1 MQEINRLLF
10 PRFLFRI
17 FPALNFICYHLAVL
31 NLIFSEA
38 VAALSLFLY
47 SVLLLLATP
56 LLLLYLLLRSRK
68 DPAYR
73 QRFAERFAFKL
84 PAAWA
89 KEGIVLHTVSVG
101 EFNAAKPL
109 IKQLLL
115 FYPQLPLT
123 ITCTTP
129 TASAAILKLQAEQ
142 MEFGRKLEH
151 CYLPFDYPVLVRRW
165 LQWMQ
170 PQLLLILET
179 ELWPNLVASCKALSI
194 PTLVV
199 NARLSARSAKGYRR
213 FSALTQPMLKNI
225 SQILT
230 QDIASSRRFL
240 ALGAKHVQVAGNLKF
255 ELDVPKSSTQLALS
269 LKPLVQGRIVWVAG
283 STHAG
288 EDEVLIQAYQQLKT
302 LFPQL
307 LLVLVPRHPERFDV
321 VAQLLQQQ
329 QLNFIRRSLN
339 GLPDATT
346 EVWLGDSMGELLSW
360 YQLADFVFIG
370 GSLINRGGHNPLEAM
385 AFGKTVLSGPHVFNF
400 QLVFQLLQQQQA
412 YFQVADVDDLIDTV
426 SQLIQQPELAEQTG
440 LKGLK
445 LYQQQQGAVARIMA
459 QVNHLLP
466 MAEIKKL
473 NTGNALA
480 WFDPHFYPNFEIT
493 YFQSEFWQKQALITG
508 QSKGRNTVW
517 FLRNQDGKEAVLRH
531 YYRGGLVGKL
541 NKDKFWPEPAVQSR
555 AMAEFS
561 LLWQMRLWG
570 LPVPRPCAALYQK
583 HSFGFGFYMYSADI
597 LIERISGTTDLA
609 HLLQQRPLSDLEW
622 QQLGALIASF
632 HQHQVY
638 HSDLNCHNILLD
650 QQGQFWLIDFD
661 KCAIRTAADYPDQS
675 WKTQNL
681 KRLLRSLNKE
691 KQQLPVFHW
700 QSDQFAAL
708 ELGYQQAG
716 LNHTNQIIQSTN

>member
-1 MQEINRLLF
+1 MQASFFLLRLLYS
-10 PRFLFRI
+10 
-17 FPALNFICYHLAVL
+17 ALILAL
-31 NLIFSEA
+31 
-38 VAALSLFLY
+38 
-47 SVLLLLATP
+47 TP

-73 QRFAERFAFKL
+73 QRFAERFALKL
-84 PAAWA
+84 PAASA
-89 KEGIVLHTVSVG
+89 KDGIVLHTVSVG

-115 FYPQLPLT
+115 QYPHLPLT

-129 TASAAILKLQAEQ
+129 TASAAIQKLQLEQ
-142 MEFGRKLEH
+142 QEFGKALGH
-151 CYLPFDYPVLVRRW
+151 CYLPFDYPVLMRLW
-165 LQWMQ
+165 LKWMQ

-179 ELWPNLVASCKALSI
+179 ELWPNLVANCKALSI

-213 FSALTQPMLKNI
+213 FSALTQPMLQNI

-230 QDIASSRRFL
+230 QDKASARRFR
-240 ALGAKHVQVAGNLKF
+240 ALGAKDVQVAGNLKF
-255 ELDVPKSSTQLALS
+255 ELDVPKNSTQLAHS
-269 LKPLVQGRIVWVAG
+269 LKPLLQGRILWVAG

-288 EDEVLIQAYQQLKT
+288 EDELLIQAYQQLKVQ
-302 LFPQL
+302 FPQL
-307 LLVLVPRHPERFDV
+307 LLVLVPRHPERFDL

-329 QLNFIRRSLN
+329 QLNFVRRSLN
-339 GLPDATT
+339 GLPDAST

-370 GSLINRGGHNPLEAM
+370 GSLIERGGHNPLEAM
-385 AFGKTVLSGPHVFNF
+385 AFGKAVLSGPYVFNF

-412 YFQVADVDDLIDTV
+412 YFQVATVADLVSTV
-426 SQLIQQPELAEQTG
+426 TQLIQQPELAIQTG
-440 LKGLK
+440 EKGLK
-445 LYQQQQGAVARIMA
+445 LYQQQQGAVARIMV
-459 QVNHLLP
+459 QVQHLLP

-473 NTGNALA
+473 NTDNALA
-480 WFDPHFYPNFEIT
+480 WFDPYFSPNFELA
-493 YFQSEFWQKQALITG
+493 YFHPGFWQQQGLITG

-517 FLRNQDGKEAVLRH
+517 FIRQQNGKETVLRH

-541 NKDKFWPEPAVQSR
+541 NKDKFWPEPAAQSR

-583 HSFGFGFYMYSADI
+583 HGFSYSADI
-597 LIERISGTTDLA
+597 LIERIPGTTDLA
-609 HLLQQRPLSDLEW
+609 HLLQQRPLTNAEW

-650 QQGQFWLIDFD
+650 SQGQFWLIDFD
-661 KCAIRTAADYPDQS
+661 KCAIRTAADFPDQS

-681 KRLLRSLNKE
+681 QRLLRSLNKE
-691 KQQLPVFHW
+691 KTAVASL
-700 QSDQFAAL
+700 SLAARPIRR
-708 ELGYQQAG
+708 A
-716 LNHTNQIIQSTN
+716 

>member
-1 MQEINRLLF
+1 M
-10 PRFLFRI
+10 
-17 FPALNFICYHLAVL
+17 
-31 NLIFSEA
+31 
-38 VAALSLFLY
+38 SLFLY

-56 LLLLYLLLRSRK
+56 VLLLYLLLRSRK

-73 QRFAERFAFKL
+73 QRFAERFALKL
-84 PAAWA
+84 PAASA
-89 KEGIVLHTVSVG
+89 RYGIVLHTVSVG

-115 FYPQLPLT
+115 QYPHLPLT

-129 TASAAILKLQAEQ
+129 TASAAIQKLQAEQ
-142 MEFGRKLEH
+142 RELGRTLEH
-151 CYLPFDYPVLVRRW
+151 CYLPFDYPVLMRLW
-165 LQWMQ
+165 LKWMQ

-179 ELWPNLVASCKALSI
+179 ELWPNLLANCKALSI

-199 NARLSARSAKGYRR
+199 NARLSARSAKGYWR
-213 FSALTQPMLKNI
+213 FSALTQPMLQNI

-230 QDIASSRRFL
+230 QDKASARRFL
-240 ALGAKHVQVAGNLKF
+240 ALGAKDVQVAGNLKF
-255 ELDVPKSSTQLALS
+255 ELDVPKSSTQLAHS
-269 LKPLVQGRIVWVAG
+269 LKPLLQGRIVWVAG

-288 EDEVLIQAYQQLKT
+288 EDELLIQAYQQLKVQ
-302 LFPQL
+302 FPQL
-307 LLVLVPRHPERFDV
+307 LLVLVPRHPERFDL

-329 QLNFIRRSLN
+329 QLKFVRRSLN
-339 GLPDATT
+339 GLPDADT

-370 GSLINRGGHNPLEAM
+370 GSLIERGGHNPLEAM
-385 AFGKTVLSGPHVFNF
+385 AFGKAVLSGPYVFNF

-412 YFQVADVDDLIDTV
+412 YFQVSTVADLVSTV
-426 SQLIQQPELAEQTG
+426 TQLIQQPELAIQTG
-440 LKGLK
+440 EKGLK
-445 LYQQQQGAVARIMA
+445 LYQQQQGAVARMMV
-459 QVNHLLP
+459 QVQHFLP
-466 MAEIKKL
+466 MAEVEKL
-473 NTGNALA
+473 NNDNALA
-480 WFDPHFYPNFEIT
+480 WFDPHFYPNFELA
-493 YFQSEFWQKQALITG
+493 YFQPEFWQQQGLVIG

-517 FLRNQDGKEAVLRH
+517 FIRQQNGKEAVLRH

-541 NKDKFWPEPAVQSR
+541 NKDKFWPEPAAQSR

-583 HSFGFGFYMYSADI
+583 QGFSYSADI
-597 LIERISGTTDLA
+597 LIERIPGTTDLA
-609 HLLQQRPLSDLEW
+609 HLLQQRLLTSVEW

-661 KCAIRTAADYPDQS
+661 KCAIRTAADFPDQS
-675 WKTQNL
+675 WKSQNL
-681 KRLLRSLNKE
+681 QRLLRSLTKE

-700 QSDQFAAL
+700 QQDQFAAL
-708 ELGYQQAG
+708 ELGYQQAASQ
-716 LNHTNQIIQSTN
+716 TKQSTN

>member
-1 MQEINRLLF
+1 MKWWEK
-10 PRFLFRI
+10 
-17 FPALNFICYHLAVL
+17 
-31 NLIFSEA
+31 
-38 VAALSLFLY
+38 AALLSYQL
-47 SVLLLLATP
+47 VLLIATP
-56 LLLLYLLLRSRK
+56 ILLLYLLLRSRK

-73 QRFAERFAFKL
+73 QRFAERFALKL
-84 PAAWA
+84 PAAEA
-89 KEGIVLHTVSVG
+89 KDGIVLHTVSVG

-115 FYPQLPLT
+115 QYPHLPLT

-129 TASAAILKLQAEQ
+129 TASVAIQKLQVEQ
-142 MEFGRKLEH
+142 QEFGRTLAY
-151 CYLPFDYPVLVRRW
+151 CYLPFDYPVLMRLW
-165 LQWMQ
+165 LKWMQ

-179 ELWPNLVASCKALSI
+179 ELWPNLVANCKALSI

-213 FSALTQPMLKNI
+213 FGAFTQPMLRNI

-230 QDIASSRRFL
+230 QDKNSARRFL
-240 ALGAKHVQVAGNLKF
+240 ALGAKHVQLAGNLKF
-255 ELDVPKSSTQLALS
+255 ELDVPKTSTQLAQS
-269 LKPLVQGRIVWVAG
+269 LKPLLQGRIVWVAG

-288 EDEVLIQAYQQLKT
+288 EDELLIQAYQQLKVQ
-302 LFPQL
+302 FPQL
-307 LLVLVPRHPERFDV
+307 LLVLVPRHPERFDL

-329 QLNFIRRSLN
+329 QLKFVRRSLN
-339 GLPDATT
+339 GLPDADT

-370 GSLINRGGHNPLEAM
+370 GSLIERGGHNPLEAM
-385 AFGKTVLSGPHVFNF
+385 AFGKAVLSGPHVFNF
-400 QLVFQLLQQQQA
+400 RLVFQLLQQHQA
-412 YFQVADVDDLIDTV
+412 YFQVATMADLVNTV
-426 SQLIQQPELAEQTG
+426 TQLIQQPELAIQTG
-440 LKGLK
+440 EKGLK
-445 LYQQQQGAVARIMA
+445 LYQQQQGAVARIMV
-459 QVNHLLP
+459 QVQHLLP

-473 NTGNALA
+473 NSDNALA
-480 WFDPHFYPNFEIT
+480 WFDPHFSPNFELA
-493 YFQSEFWQKQALITG
+493 YFQSEFWQQQGLVTG

-517 FLRNQDGKEAVLRH
+517 FIRQQNGKEAVLRH

-541 NKDKFWPEPAVQSR
+541 NKDKFWPEPAAQSR

-583 HSFGFGFYMYSADI
+583 HAFGYSADI
-597 LIERISGTTDLA
+597 LIERIPGTTDLA
-609 HLLQQRPLSDLEW
+609 HLLQQRPLTNAEW
-622 QQLGALIASF
+622 QQLGAVIASF

-650 QQGQFWLIDFD
+650 SQGQFWLIDFD
-661 KCAIRTAADYPDQS
+661 KCAIRTAADFPDQS

-681 KRLLRSLNKE
+681 QRLLRSLNKE

-700 QSDQFAAL
+700 QPDQFAAL
-708 ELGYQQAG
+708 ELGYQHAASQ
-716 LNHTNQIIQSTN
+716 NIQSTN

>member
-1 MQEINRLLF
+1 MSLLF
-10 PRFLFRI
+10 
-17 FPALNFICYHLAVL
+17 
-31 NLIFSEA
+31 
-38 VAALSLFLY
+38 Y

-56 LLLLYLLLRSRK
+56 LVLLYLLLRSRK

-73 QRFAERFAFKL
+73 QRFAERFALTL
-84 PAAWA
+84 PAASA
-89 KEGIVLHTVSVG
+89 KDGIVLHTVSVG

-109 IKQLLL
+109 IKQLLVQ
-115 FYPQLPLT
+115 YPQLPLT

-129 TASAAILKLQAEQ
+129 TASAAIAKLVAEQ
-142 MEFGRKLEH
+142 RELGRKLEH
-151 CYLPFDYPVLVRRW
+151 CYLPFDYPVLMRRW
-165 LQWMQ
+165 LSFMQ

-179 ELWPNLVASCKALSI
+179 ELWPNLIANCKALSI

-213 FSALTQPMLKNI
+213 FSFFTRPMLQNI

-230 QDIASSRRFL
+230 QDKASARRFL

-255 ELDVPKSSTQLALS
+255 ELDVSKSSIQLAHS
-269 LKPLVQGRIVWVAG
+269 LKPLLQGRAVWVAG
-283 STHAG
+283 STHVG
-288 EDEVLIQAYQQLKT
+288 EDELLIQAYQQLKVV
-302 LFPQL
+302 FPQL
-307 LLVLVPRHPERFDV
+307 LLVLVPRHPERFDA
-321 VAQLLQQQ
+321 VAELLQQQ
-329 QLNFIRRSLN
+329 QLNFVRRSVN
-339 GLPDATT
+339 GLPDVSTQ
-346 EVWLGDSMGELLSW
+346 VWLGDSMGELLSW

-370 GSLINRGGHNPLEAM
+370 GSLIERGGHNPLEAM
-385 AFGKTVLSGPHVFNF
+385 AFGKAVLSGPYVFNF

-412 YFQVADVDDLIDTV
+412 YVQVSTVTDLVSTV
-426 SQLIQQPELAEQTG
+426 AQLIQQPELAIQTG
-440 LKGLK
+440 AKGLQ

-459 QVNHLLP
+459 KVQELVP
-466 MAEIKKL
+466 MAEVEKL
-473 NTGNALA
+473 NQGNNLA
-480 WFDPHFYPNFEIT
+480 WFDPHFYPNFELA
-493 YFQSEFWQKQALITG
+493 YFQSEFWLQQGLVAG

-517 FLRNQDGKEAVLRH
+517 FIRQQNAKEAVLRH

-541 NKDKFWPEPAVQSR
+541 NKDKFWPEPAAQSR

-583 HSFGFGFYMYSADI
+583 HGFSYSADI
-597 LIERISGTTDLA
+597 LIERIPGTIDLA
-609 HLLQQRPLSDLEW
+609 HLLQQRALTNLEW
-622 QQLGALIASF
+622 TELGALIARF

-650 QQGQFWLIDFD
+650 SQGQFWLIDFD
-661 KCAIRTAADYPDQS
+661 KCAIRHVADYPDQS
-675 WKTQNL
+675 WKAQNL
-681 KRLLRSLNKE
+681 QRLLRSLNKE

-716 LNHTNQIIQSTN
+716 LNQTNQIIQSTN

>member
-1 MQEINRLLF
+1 MQVRFFLLRLLYS
-10 PRFLFRI
+10 
-17 FPALNFICYHLAVL
+17 ALILAL
-31 NLIFSEA
+31 
-38 VAALSLFLY
+38 
-47 SVLLLLATP
+47 TP

-73 QRFAERFAFKL
+73 QRFAERFALKL
-84 PAAWA
+84 PEARA
-89 KEGIVLHTVSVG
+89 KDGIVLHTVSVG

-115 FYPQLPLT
+115 QYPSLPLT

-129 TASAAILKLQAEQ
+129 TASAAIQKLQAEQ
-142 MEFGRKLEH
+142 RELGRTVEH
-151 CYLPFDYPVLVRRW
+151 CYLPFDYPVLMRLW
-165 LQWMQ
+165 LKYMQ

-179 ELWPNLVASCKALSI
+179 ELWPNLLANCKALSI

-213 FSALTQPMLKNI
+213 FSLFTQPMLQNI

-230 QDIASSRRFL
+230 QDKNSARRFL

-255 ELDVPKSSTQLALS
+255 ELDVPKSSTQLAQS
-269 LKPLVQGRIVWVAG
+269 LKPLLQGRTVWVVG

-288 EDEVLIQAYQQLKT
+288 EDELLIQAYQQLKMQY
-302 LFPQL
+302 PEL
-307 LLVLVPRHPERFDV
+307 LLVLVPRHPERFDA
-321 VAQLLQQQ
+321 VAELLQQQ
-329 QLNFIRRSLN
+329 QLNFVRRSVN
-339 GLPDATT
+339 GLPDAETQ
-346 EVWLGDSMGELLSW
+346 VWLGDSMGELLSW

-370 GSLINRGGHNPLEAM
+370 GSLIERGGHNPLEAM
-385 AFGKTVLSGPHVFNF
+385 AFGKTVLSGPYVFNF

-412 YFQVADVDDLIDTV
+412 YFQVSTVADLVSTV
-426 SQLIQQPELAEQTG
+426 TQLMQQPKLATQTG
-440 LKGLK
+440 EKGLK

-459 QVNHLLP
+459 QVSNLLP

-473 NTGNALA
+473 NTDNALA
-480 WFDPHFYPNFEIT
+480 WFDPHFYPNFELA
-493 YFQSEFWQKQALITG
+493 YFQSDYWQQQGLVTG

-517 FLRNQDGKEAVLRH
+517 FIRQPNGQEAVLRH

-541 NKDKFWPEPAVQSR
+541 NKDKFWPEPAGQSR

-583 HSFGFGFYMYSADI
+583 HAFSYSADI

-609 HLLQQRPLSDLEW
+609 HLLQQRPLTDAEW
-622 QQLGALIASF
+622 QQLGAVIARF

-650 QQGQFWLIDFD
+650 SQGQFWLIDFD
-661 KCAIRTAADYPDQS
+661 KCAIRSAADFPDQS

-681 KRLLRSLNKE
+681 QRLLRSLNKE
-691 KQQLPVFHW
+691 QQQLPVFHW
-700 QSDQFAAL
+700 QQDQFAAL
-708 ELGYQQAG
+708 ELGYQQQR
-716 LNHTNQIIQSTN
+716 QIPDPTQSTN

>member
-1 MQEINRLLF
+1 MQIRFFLLRLLYS
-10 PRFLFRI
+10 
-17 FPALNFICYHLAVL
+17 ALI
-31 NLIFSEA
+31 
-38 VAALSLFLY
+38 LSL
-47 SVLLLLATP
+47 TP

-73 QRFAERFAFKL
+73 QRFAERFALKL
-84 PAAWA
+84 PAASA
-89 KEGIVLHTVSVG
+89 KDGIVLHTVSVG

-115 FYPQLPLT
+115 QYPHLPLT

-129 TASAAILKLQAEQ
+129 TASAAIEKLQAEQ
-142 MEFGRKLEH
+142 QDLGRKIEH
-151 CYLPFDYPVLVRRW
+151 CYLPFDYPVLMSRW
-165 LQWMQ
+165 LKWMQ

-179 ELWPNLVASCKALSI
+179 ELWPNLLAHCKALSI
-194 PTLVV
+194 PTLIV

-213 FSALTQPMLKNI
+213 FSAFTQPMLQHI

-230 QDIASSRRFL
+230 QDKNSARRFL
-240 ALGAKHVQVAGNLKF
+240 ALGAKDVQVAGNLKF
-255 ELDVPKSSTQLALS
+255 ELDVPKSSTQLAHS
-269 LKPLVQGRIVWVAG
+269 LKPLLQGRIVWVAG

-288 EDEVLIQAYQQLKT
+288 EDELLIQAYQQLKP
-302 LFPQL
+302 LFPEL

-329 QLNFIRRSLN
+329 QLKFVRRSVN
-339 GLPDATT
+339 GLPDVSTQ
-346 EVWLGDSMGELLSW
+346 VWLGDSMGELLSW

-370 GSLINRGGHNPLEAM
+370 GSLIERGGHNPLEAM
-385 AFGKTVLSGPHVFNF
+385 AFGKAVLSGPYVFNF

-412 YFQVADVDDLIDTV
+412 YFQVSTVADLVSTV
-426 SQLIQQPELAEQTG
+426 SQLIQQPELAIQTG
-440 LKGLK
+440 EKGLK
-445 LYQQQQGAVARIMA
+445 LYQQQQGAVARMMD

-466 MAEIKKL
+466 MADIKKL
-473 NTGNALA
+473 NQGNSLA
-480 WFDPHFYPNFEIT
+480 WFDPHFYPNFEVA
-493 YFQSEFWQKQALITG
+493 YFRPEYWQQQGLVSG

-517 FLRNQDGKEAVLRH
+517 FIRQPNGKEAVWRH

-541 NKDKFWPEPAVQSR
+541 NKDKFWPEPAAQSR

-583 HSFGFGFYMYSADI
+583 HAFSYSADI
-597 LIERISGTTDLA
+597 LIERIPGTTDLA
-609 HLLQQRPLSDLEW
+609 HLLQQRPLTAAEW

-650 QQGQFWLIDFD
+650 KQGQFWLIDFD

-675 WKTQNL
+675 WKAQNL
-681 KRLLRSLNKE
+681 QRLLRSLNKE
-691 KQQLPVFHW
+691 QQQLPVFHW
-700 QSDQFAAL
+700 QPDQFAAL

-716 LNHTNQIIQSTN
+716 HGQSNR

>member
-1 MQEINRLLF
+1 MQAGFFLLRLLYS
-10 PRFLFRI
+10 
-17 FPALNFICYHLAVL
+17 ALILTL
-31 NLIFSEA
+31 
-38 VAALSLFLY
+38 
-47 SVLLLLATP
+47 TP
-56 LLLLYLLLRSRK
+56 LLVLYLLLRSRK

-73 QRFAERFAFKL
+73 QRFAERFALKL
-84 PAAWA
+84 PAASA
-89 KEGIVLHTVSVG
+89 KDGIVLHTVSVG

-115 FYPQLPLT
+115 QYPHLPLT

-129 TASAAILKLQAEQ
+129 TAAAAIQKLQAEQ
-142 MEFGRKLEH
+142 QQQGRKIEH
-151 CYLPFDYPVLVRRW
+151 CYLPFDYPVLMRLW
-165 LQWMQ
+165 LKWMQ

-179 ELWPNLVASCKALSI
+179 ELWPNLVANCKALSI

-213 FSALTQPMLKNI
+213 FSALTQPMLQNI

-230 QDIASSRRFL
+230 QDKNSARRFR
-240 ALGAKHVQVAGNLKF
+240 ALGAKNVQVAGNLKF
-255 ELDVPKSSTQLALS
+255 ELDVPKTSTQLAHS
-269 LKPLVQGRIVWVAG
+269 LKPLLQDRIVWVAG

-288 EDEVLIQAYQQLKT
+288 EDELLIQAYQQLKVQ
-302 LFPQL
+302 FPQL

-329 QLNFIRRSLN
+329 QLKFVRRSLN
-339 GLPDATT
+339 GLPDAST

-370 GSLINRGGHNPLEAM
+370 GSLIERGGHNPLEAM
-385 AFGKTVLSGPHVFNF
+385 AFGKAVLSGPYVFNF

-412 YFQVADVDDLIDTV
+412 YFQVTTVADLVSTV
-426 SQLIQQPELAEQTG
+426 TQLIQQPELAIQTG
-440 LKGLK
+440 EKGLK
-445 LYQQQQGAVARIMA
+445 LYQQQQGAVARMMA
-459 QVNHLLP
+459 QVQHLLP

-473 NTGNALA
+473 NTDNALA
-480 WFDPHFYPNFEIT
+480 WFDPHFYPNFELA
-493 YFQSEFWQKQALITG
+493 YFQPEFWQQQGLVIG

-517 FLRNQDGKEAVLRH
+517 FIRQQNGKEAVLRH

-541 NKDKFWPEPAVQSR
+541 NKDKFWPEPAAQSR

-583 HSFGFGFYMYSADI
+583 HGFSFGFYSYSADI
-597 LIERISGTTDLA
+597 LIERIPGTTDLA
-609 HLLQQRPLSDLEW
+609 HLLQQRPLTNAEW

-661 KCAIRTAADYPDQS
+661 KCAIRTAADFPDQS
-675 WKTQNL
+675 WKQQNL
-681 KRLLRSLNKE
+681 QRLLRSLNKE

-700 QSDQFAAL
+700 QPDQFAAL
-708 ELGYQQAG
+708 ELGYQQAASQ
-716 LNHTNQIIQSTN
+716 TIQSTN

>member
-1 MQEINRLLF
+1 MQAGFFLLRLLYS
-10 PRFLFRI
+10 
-17 FPALNFICYHLAVL
+17 ALILAL
-31 NLIFSEA
+31 
-38 VAALSLFLY
+38 
-47 SVLLLLATP
+47 TP
-56 LLLLYLLLRSRK
+56 LLVLYLLLRSRK

-73 QRFAERFAFKL
+73 QRFAERFALKL
-84 PAAWA
+84 PAVSA
-89 KEGIVLHTVSVG
+89 KDGIVLHTVSVG

-115 FYPQLPLT
+115 QYPHLPLT

-129 TASAAILKLQAEQ
+129 TASAAIQKLQAEQ
-142 MEFGRKLEH
+142 QQQGRKIEH
-151 CYLPFDYPVLVRRW
+151 CYLPFDYPVLMRLW
-165 LQWMQ
+165 LKWMQ

-179 ELWPNLVASCKALSI
+179 ELWPNLVANCKALSI

-213 FSALTQPMLKNI
+213 FSALTQPMLQNI

-230 QDIASSRRFL
+230 QDKNSARRFR
-240 ALGAKHVQVAGNLKF
+240 ALGAKDVQVAGNLKF
-255 ELDVPKSSTQLALS
+255 ELDVPKTSTQLAHS
-269 LKPLVQGRIVWVAG
+269 LKPLLQGRIVWVAG

-288 EDEVLIQAYQQLKT
+288 EDELLIQAYQQLKVQ
-302 LFPQL
+302 FPQL
-307 LLVLVPRHPERFDV
+307 LLVLVPRHPERFDL

-329 QLNFIRRSLN
+329 QLKFVRRSLN
-339 GLPDATT
+339 GLPDADT

-370 GSLINRGGHNPLEAM
+370 GSLIERGGHNPLEAM
-385 AFGKTVLSGPHVFNF
+385 AFGKAVLSGPYVFNF

-412 YFQVADVDDLIDTV
+412 YFQVATVADLVSTV
-426 SQLIQQPELAEQTG
+426 TQLIQQPELVIQTG
-440 LKGLK
+440 EKGLK
-445 LYQQQQGAVARIMA
+445 LYQQQQGAVARMMA
-459 QVNHLLP
+459 QVQHLLP

-473 NTGNALA
+473 NTDNALV
-480 WFDPHFYPNFEIT
+480 WFDPHFFPNFSLACFHPD
-493 YFQSEFWQKQALITG
+493 YWQQQGLVIG

-517 FLRNQDGKEAVLRH
+517 FIRQQNGKEAVLRH

-541 NKDKFWPEPAVQSR
+541 NKDKFWPEPAAQSR

-583 HSFGFGFYMYSADI
+583 HSLGYSADI
-597 LIERISGTTDLA
+597 LIERIPGTTDLA
-609 HLLQQRPLSDLEW
+609 HLLQQRPLTTTEW

-675 WKTQNL
+675 WKQQNL
-681 KRLLRSLNKE
+681 QRLLRSLNKE

-700 QSDQFAAL
+700 QPDQFAAL

-716 LNHTNQIIQSTN
+716 QIHINQTIQSTN

>member
-1 MQEINRLLF
+1 MQAGFFLLRLLYS
-10 PRFLFRI
+10 
-17 FPALNFICYHLAVL
+17 ALILAL
-31 NLIFSEA
+31 
-38 VAALSLFLY
+38 
-47 SVLLLLATP
+47 TP

-73 QRFAERFAFKL
+73 QRFAERFALKL
-84 PAAWA
+84 PAVSA
-89 KEGIVLHTVSVG
+89 KDGIVLHTVSVG

-109 IKQLLL
+109 IKKLLL
-115 FYPQLPLT
+115 QYPHLPLT
-123 ITCTTP
+123 ITSTTP
-129 TASAAILKLQAEQ
+129 TASAAIQKLQAEQ
-142 MEFGRKLEH
+142 QQQGRKIEH
-151 CYLPFDYPVLVRRW
+151 CYLPFDYPILMRLW
-165 LQWMQ
+165 LKWMQ

-213 FSALTQPMLKNI
+213 FSALTQPMLQNI

-230 QDIASSRRFL
+230 QDKASARRFR
-240 ALGAKHVQVAGNLKF
+240 ALGAKDVQVAGNLKF
-255 ELDVPKSSTQLALS
+255 ELDVPKTSTQLAHS
-269 LKPLVQGRIVWVAG
+269 LKPLLQRRTVWVAG
-283 STHAG
+283 STHAS
-288 EDEVLIQAYQQLKT
+288 EDELLIQAYQQLKVQ
-302 LFPQL
+302 FPQL
-307 LLVLVPRHPERFDV
+307 LLVLVPRHPERFDL

-329 QLNFIRRSLN
+329 QLKFVRRSLN
-339 GLPDATT
+339 GLPDAST

-370 GSLINRGGHNPLEAM
+370 GSLIERGGHNPLEAM
-385 AFGKTVLSGPHVFNF
+385 AFGKAVLSGPHVFNF
-400 QLVFQLLQQQQA
+400 QLVFQLLQRQQA
-412 YFQVADVDDLIDTV
+412 YFQVATVADLVSTV
-426 SQLIQQPELAEQTG
+426 TQLIQQPELVIQTG
-440 LKGLK
+440 EKGLK

-466 MAEIKKL
+466 MAEVKKL
-473 NTGNALA
+473 NLDNALA
-480 WFDPHFYPNFEIT
+480 WFDPHFSPNFELT
-493 YFQSEFWQKQALITG
+493 YFQPDYWQQQGLVIG

-517 FLRNQDGKEAVLRH
+517 FIRQQNGKEAVLRH

-541 NKDKFWPEPAVQSR
+541 NKDKFWPEPAAQSR

-570 LPVPRPCAALYQK
+570 LPVPRPCAALYQQ
-583 HSFGFGFYMYSADI
+583 HSLGYSADI
-597 LIERISGTTDLA
+597 LIEHIPGTTDLA
-609 HLLQQRPLSDLEW
+609 HLLQQRPLTTTEW

-681 KRLLRSLNKE
+681 QRLLRSLNKE

-700 QSDQFAAL
+700 QHDQFAAL

-716 LNHTNQIIQSTN
+716 QIHINQTIQSTN

>member
-1 MQEINRLLF
+1 MQVRFFLLRLLYS
-10 PRFLFRI
+10 
-17 FPALNFICYHLAVL
+17 ALILAL
-31 NLIFSEA
+31 
-38 VAALSLFLY
+38 
-47 SVLLLLATP
+47 TP

-73 QRFAERFAFKL
+73 QRFAERFALKL
-84 PAAWA
+84 PEARA
-89 KEGIVLHTVSVG
+89 KDGIVLHTVSVG

-115 FYPQLPLT
+115 QYPSLPLT

-129 TASAAILKLQAEQ
+129 TASAAIQKLQAEQ
-142 MEFGRKLEH
+142 RELGRTVEH
-151 CYLPFDYPVLVRRW
+151 CYLPFDYPVLMRLW
-165 LQWMQ
+165 LKYMQ

-179 ELWPNLVASCKALSI
+179 ELWPNLLANCKALSI

-213 FSALTQPMLKNI
+213 FSLFTQPMLQNI

-230 QDIASSRRFL
+230 QDKNSARRFL

-255 ELDVPKSSTQLALS
+255 ELDVPKSSTQLAHS
-269 LKPLVQGRIVWVAG
+269 LKPLLQGRTVWVAG
-283 STHAG
+283 STHAD
-288 EDEVLIQAYQQLKT
+288 EDELLIQAYQQLKMQY
-302 LFPQL
+302 PEL
-307 LLVLVPRHPERFDV
+307 LLVLVPRHPERFDA
-321 VAQLLQQQ
+321 VAELLQQQ
-329 QLNFIRRSLN
+329 QLNFVRRSVN
-339 GLPDATT
+339 GLPDAETQ
-346 EVWLGDSMGELLSW
+346 VWLGDSMGELLSW

-370 GSLINRGGHNPLEAM
+370 GSLIERGGHNPLEAM
-385 AFGKTVLSGPHVFNF
+385 AFGKVVLSGPYVFNF

-412 YFQVADVDDLIDTV
+412 YFQVTTVADLVSTV
-426 SQLIQQPELAEQTG
+426 TQLMQQPDLAIQTG
-440 LKGLK
+440 EKGLK

-459 QVNHLLP
+459 QVSNLLP

-473 NTGNALA
+473 NTDNALA
-480 WFDPHFYPNFEIT
+480 WFDPHFYPNFELA
-493 YFQSEFWQKQALITG
+493 YFQSDYWQQQGLVTG

-517 FLRNQDGKEAVLRH
+517 FIRQLNGQEAVLRH

-541 NKDKFWPEPAVQSR
+541 NKDKFWAEPAGQSR

-583 HSFGFGFYMYSADI
+583 HAFSYSADI

-609 HLLQQRPLSDLEW
+609 HLLQQRPLTDAEW
-622 QQLGALIASF
+622 QQLGAVIARF

-650 QQGQFWLIDFD
+650 SQGQFWLIDFD
-661 KCAIRTAADYPDQS
+661 KCAIRHAADFPDQS

-681 KRLLRSLNKE
+681 QRLLRSLNKE
-691 KQQLPVFHW
+691 QQQLPNFHW
-700 QSDQFAAL
+700 QQDQFAAL
-708 ELGYQQAG
+708 ELGYQQQRQMPDP
-716 LNHTNQIIQSTN
+716 TQSTN